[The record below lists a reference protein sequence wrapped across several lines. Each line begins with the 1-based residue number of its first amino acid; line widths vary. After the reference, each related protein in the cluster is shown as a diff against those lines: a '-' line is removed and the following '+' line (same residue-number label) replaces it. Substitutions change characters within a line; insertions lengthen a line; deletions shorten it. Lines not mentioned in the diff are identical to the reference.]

1 MNKSNMNTKIK
12 LAPGVAAAI
21 LLAGAVMPVAVAGA
35 TSKEEVVYVNTN
47 AYGKVENIDVV
58 NIFSLEHAGVI
69 EDFGEYSSVR
79 NMTTNDKVE
88 IKDGK
93 VSVNVNEAGKIYYD
107 GKLISTQA
115 PWNLSIKY
123 YLDSEEKTAPEIAG
137 ASGKLKI
144 VLKVTKNNSYAGPD
158 FFDNYALQ
166 GTLQLDTTKAENIV
180 SEIATVANVGQ
191 KKQLSYIALPGEGLD
206 VTITADVKDF
216 EMDGFSVNGIPL
228 NLNVDVDDTE
238 LINKVNDLKSAV
250 QRLDDGTGELNSGIK
265 MLADGVNEV
274 DSKLKELD
282 SYSSQIAGGSA
293 EMLAALKSVKE
304 SLPDATELATELQ
317 TLTGGADTLKDSLTG
332 LSTGM
337 SNVTAGY
344 TIDSYKA
351 QLKAALGDDAY
362 NAWKD
367 TPVAQFTAQ
376 YFATMTG
383 SLNTI
388 STNATAI
395 KNGYETQLYVGINKL
410 ANTVSTLLTKLNNGV
425 NKLISEYEKLNNG
438 TNSYTDGLGKIVAG
452 YQLLVNGTSSLTN
465 GGNTLKNGT
474 TEFRNETANLD
485 TTVSNKINELIDSIK
500 GKANIG
506 SFSSSKNTDIKAVQF
521 VMKTEKIEKP
531 EIKVKKTEEPKQNK
545 SFWEKFLDL
554 FHF

>member
-21 LLAGAVMPVAVAGA
+21 LLAGAAMPAAVAGA

-123 YLDSEEKTAPEIAG
+123 YLDGEEKTAPEIAG

-158 FFDNYALQ
+158 FFSNYALQ
-166 GTLQLDTTKAENIV
+166 GTLQLDTTKAEDIV
-180 SEIATVANVGQ
+180 SETATVANVGQ

-216 EMDGFSVNGIPL
+216 EMDGFSINGIPL

-282 SYSSQIAGGSA
+282 SYSDQIAGGSA

-304 SLPDATELATELQ
+304 SLPDTTELATELQ

-337 SNVTAGY
+337 SNVAAGY

-367 TPVAQFTAQ
+367 TPVAQFTTQ

-485 TTVSNKINELIDSIK
+485 TTVSDKINELIDSIK

-521 VMKTEKIEKP
+521 VMKTEKIEKA
-531 EIKVKKTEEPKQNK
+531 EIKVEKTEEPKQNK

>member
-21 LLAGAVMPVAVAGA
+21 LLAGAVMPAAVAGA
-35 TSKEEVVYVNTN
+35 TSKEEVIYVNTN

-123 YLDSEEKTAPEIAG
+123 YLDGEEKTAPEIVG

-158 FFDNYALQ
+158 FFSNYALQ

-180 SEIATVANVGQ
+180 SETATVANVGQ

-216 EMDGFSVNGIPL
+216 EMDGFSINGIPL

-282 SYSSQIAGGSA
+282 SYSDQIAGGSA

-304 SLPDATELATELQ
+304 SLPDTTELATELQ

-337 SNVTAGY
+337 SNVAAGY

-362 NAWKD
+362 DAWKD
-367 TPVAQFTAQ
+367 TPVAQFTTQ

-395 KNGYETQLYVGINKL
+395 KNGYEAQLYVGINKL

-465 GGNTLKNGT
+465 GGNTLKNDT

-521 VMKTEKIEKP
+521 VMKTEKIEKA
-531 EIKVKKTEEPKQNK
+531 EIKVEKTEEPKQNK

>member
-21 LLAGAVMPVAVAGA
+21 LLAGAAMPAAVAGA

-123 YLDSEEKTAPEIAG
+123 YLDGEEKTAPEIAG

-158 FFDNYALQ
+158 FFSNYALQ
-166 GTLQLDTTKAENIV
+166 GTLQLDTTKAEDIV
-180 SEIATVANVGQ
+180 SETATVANVGQ

-216 EMDGFSVNGIPL
+216 EMDGFSINGIPL

-282 SYSSQIAGGSA
+282 SYSDQIAGGSA

-304 SLPDATELATELQ
+304 SLPDTTELATELQ

-337 SNVTAGY
+337 SNVAAGY

-367 TPVAQFTAQ
+367 TPVAQFTTQ

-521 VMKTEKIEKP
+521 VMKTEKIEKA
-531 EIKVKKTEEPKQNK
+531 EIKVEKTEEPKQNK

>member
-21 LLAGAVMPVAVAGA
+21 LLAGAAMPAAVAGA

-123 YLDSEEKTAPEIAG
+123 YLDGEEKTAPEIAG

-180 SEIATVANVGQ
+180 SETATVANVGQ

-216 EMDGFSVNGIPL
+216 EMDGFSINGIPL

-282 SYSSQIAGGSA
+282 SYSDQIAGGSA

-304 SLPDATELATELQ
+304 SLPDTTELATELQ

-337 SNVTAGY
+337 SNVAAGY

-362 NAWKD
+362 NTWKD
-367 TPVAQFTAQ
+367 TPVAQFTTQ

-395 KNGYETQLYVGINKL
+395 KNGYEAQLYAGINKL

-485 TTVSNKINELIDSIK
+485 TTVSDKINELIDSIK

-521 VMKTEKIEKP
+521 VMKTEKIEKA
-531 EIKVKKTEEPKQNK
+531 EIKVEKTEEPKQNK